1 MNHQTSKTQ
10 QQQQEK
16 AQSQDKDQHLRT
28 WDLKTR
34 LMFRLAYIVIRLL
47 SSTYRYRVF
56 GLEYREQAANHHK
69 RKTFA
74 IACWHGNSF
83 AGVLGHA
90 WQNFSPLCSHSKDG
104 SMVAFLCER
113 IGQKPVRGSS
123 SRGGGEAREQ
133 LLQYLAN
140 GYNPAFT
147 VDGPK
152 GPIYDCKPGII
163 AVAKAGSCA
172 ILPLCA
178 IGESNWVLRSW
189 DKLHIPKPFSRV
201 VIAYAKPLTIPN
213 DADEKLFEDT
223 RQALNS
229 TLRAMQETTPKLFE
243 DWDSGLKPAR
253 NRKAHPEGVPG

>member
-1 MNHQTSKTQ
+1 M
-10 QQQQEK
+10 
-16 AQSQDKDQHLRT
+16 
-28 WDLKTR
+28 
-34 LMFRLAYIVIRLL
+34 MFRLAYMVIRLL
-47 SSTYRYRVF
+47 DFTYRYRVF
-56 GLEYREQAANHHK
+56 GIENREQAVNHHK
-69 RKTFA
+69 NRTFA
-74 IACWHGNSF
+74 IASWHGNSF

-133 LLQYLAN
+133 LVRHLAS
-140 GYNPAFT
+140 GSNPAFT

-152 GPIYDCKPGII
+152 GPIYDAKPGII

-178 IGESNWVLRSW
+178 MGEKNWVLRSW
-189 DKLHIPKPFSRV
+189 DRLHIPKPFSRIA
-201 VIAYAKPLTIPN
+201 IAYGKPLTIPV

-223 RQALNS
+223 RQALNTALKSMQQS
-229 TLRAMQETTPKLFE
+229 TPLLF
-243 DWDSGLKPAR
+243 DQWDRGSMRVQNKNGYNKQ
-253 NRKAHPEGVPG
+253 

>member
-1 MNHQTSKTQ
+1 MP
-10 QQQQEK
+10 
-16 AQSQDKDQHLRT
+16 DKDLHLRK
-28 WDLKTR
+28 WDFKTR
-34 LMFRLAYIVIRLL
+34 FMFRLAYIVIRLL
-47 SSTYRYRVF
+47 ASTYRYRVF
-56 GLEYREQAANHHK
+56 GIEYRVQAVSHHK
-69 RKTFA
+69 NKAFA

-104 SMVAFLCER
+104 SMVAFLCDR

-133 LLQYLAN
+133 LLQHLAN

-152 GPIYDCKPGII
+152 GPIYDAKPGII

-178 IGESNWVLRSW
+178 LGESNWVLRSW
-189 DKLHIPKPFSRV
+189 DRLHIPKPFSRV
-201 VIAYAKPLTIPN
+201 AIAYSKPLTIPI
-213 DADEKLFEDT
+213 DADEKRFEDT

-229 TLRAMQETTPKLFE
+229 TLKSMQESTPRLF
-243 DWDSGLKPAR
+243 DVWKTGSKPVR
-253 NRKAHPEGVPG
+253 NKKGHPAVSPG